1 MDKLNLTTLQASN
14 DEPAYN
20 YGEINRNGR
29 RMKVIQLKRG
39 DRFPQYWEDMGPEED
54 FTASEFYIPAYI
66 PSSYGIESAHTV
78 GELLD
83 IGNEMREAQVDKDRV
98 HRSDLIQ
105 GYWDE
110 MDRKQKGAMSTFGFG
125 GNTVR

>member
-83 IGNEMREAQVDKDRV
+83 IGNEMREEQVDKDRV

>member
-1 MDKLNLTTLQASN
+1 MPNLDLVTLQASN

-83 IGNEMREAQVDKDRV
+83 IGNEMRETQIDKDRV

-110 MDRKQKGAMSTFGFG
+110 MERKQKGAMSTFGLG
-125 GNTVR
+125 GSTIR

>member
-1 MDKLNLTTLQASN
+1 MPNLDLVTLQASN